1 MDIGSLFLI
10 LALALAVG
18 LFIAQPF
25 FKQSTNEETS
35 SKKAFEMREHI
46 RSSLLAEQDRVL
58 SALQELDFDQALGKI
73 PAEDYPVQR
82 SSLLTHGAEVMR
94 ELDKLEERS
103 DMQSAEDR
111 LEAAIAARRADAQA
125 GASTVNIG
133 AGDSIEDQIAARRR
147 AREEKSVG
155 FCPKCG
161 RPLQKSDK
169 FCPKCGTA
177 L

>member
-1 MDIGSLFLI
+1 
-10 LALALAVG
+10 
-18 LFIAQPF
+18 
-25 FKQSTNEETS
+25 
-35 SKKAFEMREHI
+35 
-46 RSSLLAEQDRVL
+46 
-58 SALQELDFDQALGKI
+58 
-73 PAEDYPVQR
+73 
-82 SSLLTHGAEVMR
+82 
-94 ELDKLEERS
+94 LEERS
-103 DMQSAEDR
+103 GMQSAEDR

-125 GASTVNIG
+125 GASTANIG

>member
-25 FKQSTNEETS
+25 LNSAFKEGSGR
-35 SKKAFEMREHI
+35 KVAFEARDHV
-46 RSSLLAEQDRVL
+46 RSALLAEREQVL
-58 SALQELDFDQALGKI
+58 DALQELDFDQALGKI
-73 PAEDYPVQR
+73 PAEDFPYQR
-82 SSLLTHGAEVMR
+82 SRLLAQGAAVLRKLDELEPSVGVM
-94 ELDKLEERS
+94 
-103 DMQSAEDR
+103 SAEDR
-111 LEAAIAARRADAQA
+111 LEAAVAARRAETR
-125 GASTVNIG
+125 GAAASANIG
-133 AGDSIEDQIAARRR
+133 AGDAIEDQIALRRR
-147 AREEKSVG
+147 AREEKSAG

-161 RPLQKSDK
+161 RPLQTSDR

>member
-1 MDIGSLFLI
+1 MDLVSALIILI
-10 LALALAVG
+10 LALLAAVV
-18 LFIAQPF
+18 ISQPF
-25 FKQSTNEETS
+25 SGQAHPAASADELAT
-35 SKKAFEMREHI
+35 R
-46 RSSLLAEQDRVL
+46 RSALLAEKERL
-58 SALQELDFDQALGKI
+58 LRTLQELDFDQALGKI

-103 DMQSAEDR
+103 GMQSAEDR

-125 GASTVNIG
+125 GASTANIG